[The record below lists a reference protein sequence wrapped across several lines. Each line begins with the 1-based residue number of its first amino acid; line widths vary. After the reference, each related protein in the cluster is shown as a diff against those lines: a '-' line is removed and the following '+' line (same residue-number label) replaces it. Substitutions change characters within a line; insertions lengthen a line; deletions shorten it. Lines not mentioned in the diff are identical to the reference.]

1 MKIQNGYF
9 KFARTLLFCNLFLVL
24 LLACSAPE
32 KRPVGWAKVYE
43 DCKDL
48 FGRVDF
54 ERASDYAQ
62 ELALAKPPNDYSQK
76 GQVMG
81 IILLSGLAQGYRDIG
96 EAYGAG
102 IDNLK
107 NSDQEGHYRRLRQDA
122 YQYARTHILH
132 FAEVA
137 RKFIKSY
144 DSKDD
149 IGMDEV
155 VVECPYPSAE
165 LPLSNPHLKK
175 VKNGEWITSENQIQ
189 GQKIAIRMQTERSL
203 AGAVGVEA
211 DKVGEALQSGK
222 ATILRVEFNLY
233 LAEELLRG
241 AQIFDANGLDDSR
254 ALLVLCDQADASL
267 SQTLEALD
275 GTPNDDLKKRS
286 RDVEKR
292 LKKILSGAGYG
303 LSRNK

>member
-1 MKIQNGYF
+1 MKIQNGRF
-9 KFARTLLFCNLFLVL
+9 KFIRTLLFFNLLLVFP
-24 LLACSAPE
+24 LACSAPE
-32 KRPVGWAKVYE
+32 KRLTGWAKVYE
-43 DCKDL
+43 DCKEL

-54 ERASDYAQ
+54 ERASDYAR
-62 ELALAKPPNDYSQK
+62 EIALASPRNDYSEK

-81 IILLSGLAQGYRDIG
+81 IILLSGLAQGYRSVG
-96 EAYGAG
+96 EAYGEG
-102 IDNLK
+102 VDNLK
-107 NSDQEGHYRRLRQDA
+107 NPEQKGHYRRMRTDA
-122 YQYARTHILH
+122 YQYARTHVLH

-137 RKFIKSY
+137 RQFIKSY
-144 DSKDD
+144 DFEDD
-149 IGMDEV
+149 TGMDDV

-175 VKNGEWITSENQIQ
+175 AKNGEWITSENQIQ
-189 GQKIAIRMQTERSL
+189 GQKIALRMQTERSL

-211 DKVGEALQSGK
+211 SKVGEALQSGT

-241 AQIFDANGLDDSR
+241 AQIFGENGLDDSR
-254 ALLVLCDQADASL
+254 KLLVLCDQADASL
-267 SQTLEALD
+267 SQALKALD
-275 GTPNDDLKKRS
+275 ETPNDDLKKRS
-286 RDVEKR
+286 RDIEKK

>member
-1 MKIQNGYF
+1 MKIQNGYS
-9 KFARTLLFCNLFLVL
+9 KFIRPLLFCNLFLVL
-24 LLACSAPE
+24 LLACSAPQ

-43 DCKDL
+43 DCKEL

-54 ERASDYAQ
+54 ERASDYAR
-62 ELALAKPPNDYSQK
+62 ELALVNPPNDYSEK

-81 IILLSGLAQGYRDIG
+81 IILLSGLAQGYRSVG
-96 EAYGAG
+96 EAYGGG

-107 NSDQEGHYRRLRQDA
+107 NSDQKGHYRRLRQDA
-122 YQYARTHILH
+122 YQYARTHVLH

-137 RKFIKSY
+137 RQFIKSY
-144 DSKDD
+144 DFEDD
-149 IGMDEV
+149 SRIDEV
-155 VVECPYPSAE
+155 VVECPYPAAK
-165 LPLSNPHLKK
+165 LPLSNPHLQKAR
-175 VKNGEWITSENQIQ
+175 NGEWITYENQIK
-189 GQKIAIRMQTERSL
+189 GQKIALRMQTERSL
-203 AGAVGVEA
+203 AGAIGVR
-211 DKVGEALQSGK
+211 DGKVGEALQSGT

-241 AQIFDANGLDDSR
+241 AQIFDKKGLDDSR
-254 ALLVLCDQADASL
+254 TLLVLCDQADTSL
-267 SQTLEALD
+267 SQALEALD
-275 GTPNDDLKKRS
+275 NTPNDDLKARS